1 MPATNADDD
10 PYAHVA
16 KGTLKLKNEQT
27 ENKK

>member
-1 MPATNADDD
+1 MPATNNEDD

-27 ENKK
+27 MSKK